1 MAGLQVNAGAMNNN
15 GNETVTNAEY
25 FANEISSLRANVDGL
40 MTLWRGL
47 SANEF
52 HKSFEAQA
60 ENLNRFSALLVE
72 LGEAISRGANILN
85 RAEEDNAAAGARL
98 FEEV

>member
-52 HKSFEAQA
+52 QKSFEAQA

-98 FEEV
+98 F

>member
-25 FANEISSLRANVDGL
+25 FANEISSLRTNVDGL

-52 HKSFEAQA
+52 QKSFEAQA

-98 FEEV
+98 F

>member
-98 FEEV
+98 F

>member
-47 SANEF
+47 SAN
-52 HKSFEAQA
+52 HLK
-60 ENLNRFSALLVE
+60 LKLK
-72 LGEAISRGANILN
+72 I
-85 RAEEDNAAAGARL
+85 
-98 FEEV
+98 

>member
-25 FANEISSLRANVDGL
+25 FANEISSLRTNVDGL

-98 FEEV
+98 F

>member
-1 MAGLQVNAGAMNNN
+1 MSGLQANTGGMNTN
-15 GNETVTNAEY
+15 GKDTVANAEL
-25 FANEISSLRANVDGL
+25 FSNELSSLRGNVEGL

-52 HKSFEAQA
+52 NKSFVEQA
-60 ENLNRFSALLVE
+60 TNLERFRVLLSD

-85 RAEEDNAAAGARL
+85 ATEEENASAGAHL
-98 FEEV
+98 F